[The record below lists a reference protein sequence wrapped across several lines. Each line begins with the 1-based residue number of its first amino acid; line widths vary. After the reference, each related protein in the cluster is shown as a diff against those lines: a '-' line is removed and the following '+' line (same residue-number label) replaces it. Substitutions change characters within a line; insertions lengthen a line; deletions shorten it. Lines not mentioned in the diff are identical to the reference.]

1 MTQQPPPYQPLSLE
15 RALRET
21 AARLRAGADYRWA
34 HMGSCNCGHL
44 AQTVSLISPGE
55 LHRRAVERPGDW
67 SEQLRDYC
75 PSSGLPL
82 DDIIAGLL
90 RLGATLDQLRDL
102 ERLSDRAVLAQ
113 LPAEERRSLS
123 YRRRADVARYFE
135 AWADLERARS
145 GSRAASVAVP
155 ALR

>member
-21 AARLRAGADYRWA
+21 AARLRAGAHYRWA

-55 LHRRAVERPGDW
+55 IHRRAVERPGDW

-82 DDIIAGLL
+82 DDVIAGLL
-90 RLGATLDQLRDL
+90 RLGATLGQLRDL
-102 ERLSDRAVLAQ
+102 ERLSDRAVLAYM
-113 LPAEERRSLS
+113 PAEERRSLS
-123 YRRRADVARYFE
+123 YRCREDVARYFE
-135 AWADLERARS
+135 AWAMLEQSRS
-145 GSRAASVAVP
+145 TTRVAPMSVSAP
-155 ALR
+155 S

>member
-21 AARLRAGADYRWA
+21 AARLRAGAHYRWA

-44 AQTVSLISPGE
+44 AQTVSFISPQE
-55 LHRRAVERPGDW
+55 IQRRAVERPGDW

-82 DDIIAGLL
+82 DDIVAGLL
-90 RLGATLDQLRDL
+90 NLGATLSQLRDL
-102 ERLSDRAVLAQ
+102 ERLSDRAVLAYI
-113 LPAEERRSLS
+113 PAEERRTLS
-123 YRRRADVARYFE
+123 YRRREDVARYFE
-135 AWADLERARS
+135 AWAQLEQTRNTSSAARVLMS
-145 GSRAASVAVP
+145 
-155 ALR
+155 ALS